1 MFEDG
6 WQKLKPNKKLFF
18 SVLKQVATLCRPEGF
33 VEHPTY
39 VSAWE
44 PGNQAYQATLIR
56 LGASD
61 FIDQFN
67 VSFYPSWRSFRFDV
81 KRSAN
86 SFGVRTLEDIPR
98 DAGQW
103 TDCWLYQPF
112 DEYLLKSGRAWNVF
126 SIKSNFEVSKRK
138 PVDVELEAHK
148 VCRNF
153 KRNSKFLFDA
163 LAGDYHGRLVDVRHY
178 EIERPR

>member
-103 TDCWLYQPF
+103 TDCWLYQP
-112 DEYLLKSGRAWNVF
+112 KQ
-126 SIKSNFEVSKRK
+126 
-138 PVDVELEAHK
+138 
-148 VCRNF
+148 
-153 KRNSKFLFDA
+153 
-163 LAGDYHGRLVDVRHY
+163 AGAG
-178 EIERPR
+178 